1 MTSLSS
7 LFERRERALFT
18 KWTNDPCL
26 TVSVNGLSELRN
38 AHFLKFTGAEVGS
51 SVLRLN
57 RRQERN
63 CVFVTGGSDKDA
75 DWSFWVRRDFTGYR
89 WAFADFISMAYG
101 IPVRN
106 DEFSSF
112 HVDHLMNKDR
122 LPHPDCFVRVEATL
136 SSANTSWATYEKF
149 KGKEERGGR
158 RSASAVIFAKLG
170 GLKMPTGTEGRT
182 NLERIEEIVRH
193 FKRNGLKESAARQ
206 HIRSMIGHA
215 YGVKVPFDPAAIIE

>member
-18 KWTNDPCL
+18 KWMNNSGL
-26 TVSVNGLSELRN
+26 TVSVNGLSELKN
-38 AHFLKFTGAEVGS
+38 VHFLKFTGADDGS
-51 SVLRLN
+51 TVFRLN

-63 CVFVTGGSDKDA
+63 CVFVPGGSDKDA

-89 WAFADFISMAYG
+89 AAFADFITMTYG
-101 IPVRN
+101 ITVRK

-112 HVDHLMNKDR
+112 HVDHLMNKER

-136 SSANTSWATYEKF
+136 NSANTSWATYEKF
-149 KGKEERGGR
+149 MGKEEKGGR
-158 RSASAVIFAKLG
+158 RTASAVIFAKLG

-182 NLERIEEIVRH
+182 NSERIEAIVWH
-193 FKRNGLKESAARQ
+193 FKRNGLKETAARQ
-206 HIRSMIGHA
+206 HIKSMIGHA
-215 YGVKVPFDPAAIIE
+215 YGEKVSFDPAAILE